1 LLPVLRG
8 AYIYWKKVGRKSMA
22 SATSRRKHCKLLL
35 SFDDHSGTAKKLATP
50 FQAPVS
56 RPFSASYH
64 EVLAE
69 CIASRLL
76 RNVAAAEALDTKM
89 AHLRKLVE
97 GGARARTV
105 PPVSAERLFSVDR
118 RLGRSA
124 SYYAS
129 DAEALAADLP
139 SVAAKHNAALAREE
153 IQRRR
158 GELAREKLR
167 GLLGSPSHTHE
178 ELSRAVL
185 ARIAGRFG
193 LTSTDLNGKSHASS
207 ACTDSPHLVRGYPV
221 AKYSLRVVLEARL
234 PDDEVDPEVLEV
246 LDEQQAQW
254 EANGDGKRG
263 GRSKAQLVEAGLL
276 RPEERLTKFPGT
288 GGGARKR
295 GKTTAVWRRLDGG
308 AEEVVLYEE

>member
-1 LLPVLRG
+1 
-8 AYIYWKKVGRKSMA
+8 MA
-22 SATSRRKHCKLLL
+22 NWASRRKPCKLLL
-35 SFDDHSGTAKKLATP
+35 PFDNYPSIAEKFTIP
-50 FQAPVS
+50 FRTSAHM
-56 RPFSASYH
+56 PFSASYH

-69 CIASRLL
+69 SIASRLI
-76 RNVAAAEALDTKM
+76 RSVAAVEALDKKM
-89 AHLRKLVE
+89 VHLKKLTEE
-97 GGARARTV
+97 GAKIRAV
-105 PPVSAERLFSVDR
+105 PPVSAERLFSMDR
-118 RLGRSA
+118 RLGRST
-124 SYYAS
+124 SYYTS

-139 SVAAKHNAALAREE
+139 AVAAKHNAALAREE

-221 AKYSLRVVLEARL
+221 AKYSLCVVLKARL

-276 RPEERLTKFPGT
+276 RPEERLTKFSGT

-308 AEEVVLYEE
+308 AEEVVLYED